1 MYWLIEKSDCEDI
14 VILLKETYIFKMMHT
29 SHPPRKPKPKYGM
42 DLCKALKTMG
52 YTGWSEL
59 VPGMHSNVKKFNFLN
74 SISAT

>member
-1 MYWLIEKSDCEDI
+1 
-14 VILLKETYIFKMMHT
+14 MMHT